1 MEVDFQQ
8 ASQQSTMLGECILE
22 NEEKK
27 LELIPLKHVLM
38 TIDTTLISLIPLYQK
53 YTNDFREKRRTLLE
67 DL

>member
-1 MEVDFQQ
+1 
-8 ASQQSTMLGECILE
+8 MLGECILE

-53 YTNDFREKRRTLLE
+53 YTNDFRESSLSRYFREENTA
-67 DL
+67 